1 MTAQALWITTKG
13 ELVVLDTLGLD
24 ALQEAVGGWVQA
36 IDLSPNLCLWV
47 NEEGKM
53 HNLPHNLKGQVIWD
67 SFFGEGT
74 DYIVG
79 NIVLTGGTDNDGET
93 LALTAEDIET
103 LSSVLG

>member
-13 ELVVLDTLGLD
+13 ELVELEALGLT

-36 IDLSPNLCLWV
+36 IELTPNLCLWV

-53 HNLPHNLKGQVIWD
+53 HKLPHNLKGQAIWD
-67 SFFGEGT
+67 SFFGEDT

-79 NIVLTGGTDNDGET
+79 NVVLTGGTDRDGDT
-93 LALTAEDIET
+93 LPLSAEVMTTLTT
-103 LSSVLG
+103 VLA